1 MPKLIYAVMRFYIV
15 IAFSFFVG
23 SFVCHSQIQDKN
35 IQKLELT
42 YQLINSLYVDTV
54 NQEKIVEESIVA
66 MLKSL
71 DPHSAYISPSEVKA
85 MNEPLDGSFEGIGVQ
100 FNIFNDTLMVVNPIM
115 GGPSEKVGILAGDRI
130 VGIDGKNVAGI
141 GIKNSDVYKS
151 LKGAKGTKVK
161 LEILRRHCDSRL
173 NFTVVRDKIP
183 IYSVESA
190 YMATSKTGYIKVT
203 RFAATTYNEF
213 MEALNRL
220 SQSGFESLILDLRGN
235 GGGYLKAAIDI
246 TDELIDGRKMLVYTQ
261 GLNSPRS
268 EHLADK
274 KGKFEKGN
282 LIVLIDEGSASASE
296 IVSGAVQDWD
306 RGIVIGRRSF
316 GKGLVQRPFD
326 FPDGSMIRLTIAKYY
341 TPSGRCIQK
350 QYEDG
355 DYANEIQTRYLHGE
369 MSNKDSVHFENGE
382 AYKTRLLGRTVYGGG
397 GIMPDVFIP
406 VDTIVFTNY
415 YRDLLAT
422 GALNKTVL
430 TYVDGNRKAL
440 QAKYPDFKSFSS
452 GFSVDNQFFDELI
465 KEGEAEKVKLNEKQ
479 LEISRPLISEQIKA
493 LVARDLFTASEY
505 YQVINELSDAYI
517 KAVQIIES
525 KKEYSSYLK

>member
-1 MPKLIYAVMRFYIV
+1 
-15 IAFSFFVG
+15 
-23 SFVCHSQIQDKN
+23 
-35 IQKLELT
+35 
-42 YQLINSLYVDTV
+42 
-54 NQEKIVEESIVA
+54 

-235 GGGYLKAAIDI
+235 GGGYLKAAID
-246 TDELIDGRKMLVYTQ
+246 
-261 GLNSPRS
+261 
-268 EHLADK
+268 
-274 KGKFEKGN
+274 
-282 LIVLIDEGSASASE
+282 
-296 IVSGAVQDWD
+296 
-306 RGIVIGRRSF
+306 
-316 GKGLVQRPFD
+316 
-326 FPDGSMIRLTIAKYY
+326 
-341 TPSGRCIQK
+341 
-350 QYEDG
+350 
-355 DYANEIQTRYLHGE
+355 
-369 MSNKDSVHFENGE
+369 
-382 AYKTRLLGRTVYGGG
+382 
-397 GIMPDVFIP
+397 
-406 VDTIVFTNY
+406 
-415 YRDLLAT
+415 
-422 GALNKTVL
+422 
-430 TYVDGNRKAL
+430 
-440 QAKYPDFKSFSS
+440 
-452 GFSVDNQFFDELI
+452 
-465 KEGEAEKVKLNEKQ
+465 
-479 LEISRPLISEQIKA
+479 
-493 LVARDLFTASEY
+493 
-505 YQVINELSDAYI
+505 
-517 KAVQIIES
+517 
-525 KKEYSSYLK
+525 SYNFV

>member
-1 MPKLIYAVMRFYIV
+1 MARQIIFHANYFFDFYKDLDFKV
-15 IAFSFFVG
+15 KAK
-23 SFVCHSQIQDKN
+23 IQYV
-35 IQKLELT
+35 LELIK
-42 YQLINSLYVDTV
+42 QVENVPDKFLSPLIGY
-54 NQEKIVEESIVA
+54 
-66 MLKSL
+66 
-71 DPHSAYISPSEVKA
+71 
-85 MNEPLDGSFEGIGVQ
+85 
-100 FNIFNDTLMVVNPIM
+100 
-115 GGPSEKVGILAGDRI
+115 DRI
-130 VGIDGKNVAGI
+130 TSYNVC
-141 GIKNSDVYKS
+141 Y
-151 LKGAKGTKVK
+151 TK
-161 LEILRRHCDSRL
+161 LLR
-173 NFTVVRDKIP
+173 
-183 IYSVESA
+183 
-190 YMATSKTGYIKVT
+190 
-203 RFAATTYNEF
+203 
-213 MEALNRL
+213 
-220 SQSGFESLILDLRGN
+220 
-235 GGGYLKAAIDI
+235 
-246 TDELIDGRKMLVYTQ
+246 
-261 GLNSPRS
+261 
-268 EHLADK
+268 
-274 KGKFEKGN
+274 
-282 LIVLIDEGSASASE
+282 
-296 IVSGAVQDWD
+296 
-306 RGIVIGRRSF
+306 
-316 GKGLVQRPFD
+316 
-326 FPDGSMIRLTIAKYY
+326 DGSMIRLTIAKYY

-517 KAVQIIES
+517 KAVQIIDVITS
-525 KKEYSSYLK
+525 YSIHYTKLYDREPPML